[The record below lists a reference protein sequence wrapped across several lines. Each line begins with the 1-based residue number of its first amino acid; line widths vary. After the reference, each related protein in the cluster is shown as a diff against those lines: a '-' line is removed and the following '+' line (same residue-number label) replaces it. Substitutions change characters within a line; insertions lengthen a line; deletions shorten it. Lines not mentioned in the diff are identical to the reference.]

1 MNDTSNPYATPAS
14 ALQPTQAVPPVIG
27 DYDFRIGDVISE
39 AWAKIKGVKGI
50 LIGAFVV
57 YSVVIQTI
65 TFILTLLFGGIGLM
79 SEADPI
85 AFAVGQ
91 MIASLVATAVG
102 YPFFTGLTM
111 IGIRRGLYLSVAYML
126 ALPLV
131 AERGLTPW
139 QALETSRKAI
149 SRHWFKVFGL
159 LLVLSL
165 LMLVSMIPL
174 FIGLIWTGP
183 LFVVSMGILYRTIFG
198 VRPLG
203 N

>member
-111 IGIRRGLYLSVAYML
+111 IGIRRAADQPATFNEMFNYFGML
-126 ALPLV
+126 VPLL
-131 AERGLTPW
+131 LT
-139 QALETSRKAI
+139 
-149 SRHWFKVFGL
+149 GL
-159 LLVLSL
+159 LMMLMVYVGFFL
-165 LMLVSMIPL
+165 LIIP
-174 FIGLIWTGP
+174 
-183 LFVVSMGILYRTIFG
+183 
-198 VRPLG
+198 G

>member
-1 MNDTSNPYATPAS
+1 M
-14 ALQPTQAVPPVIG
+14 PPVIG

-102 YPFFTGLTM
+102 YRSSP
-111 IGIRRGLYLSVAYML
+111 A
-126 ALPLV
+126 
-131 AERGLTPW
+131 
-139 QALETSRKAI
+139 
-149 SRHWFKVFGL
+149 
-159 LLVLSL
+159 
-165 LMLVSMIPL
+165 
-174 FIGLIWTGP
+174 
-183 LFVVSMGILYRTIFG
+183 
-198 VRPLG
+198 
-203 N
+203 